1 VSDTR
6 NVIIIGS
13 GPAGYTAAIYAA
25 RAGLQPL
32 VIAGSITAGG
42 ALMNTTEV
50 ENFPG
55 FVEGIQGPELMETL
69 QAQAERFGAE
79 VLFDDVET
87 VSLEGDIKHVK
98 TGIGKEF
105 SAKSVIL
112 AMGSAYRE
120 LGLDDEKRLSGKG
133 VSWCATCDGFFFRDQ
148 EVVVVGGGDSAVEE
162 ATFLTRFA
170 SKVYLVHRR
179 GELRASKIMADRAE
193 ADPKIEFVWNSEIIG
208 LAGEAKLESVRVRNV
223 ETGDESVLPATGL
236 FVAIGHDPRNELIR
250 GVVDTDPAG
259 YVLVEGRTTATNVR
273 GVFACGD
280 LVDSRYRQAIT
291 AAGSGC
297 AAALDTQHF
306 LDDLADA
313 EVANAAVAAGAQ
325 GADAVVS
332 AAVVDNVVEAPIET
346 TPIAATEDTFQDIVI
361 HSDVPVVVDFW
372 ATWCGPCRAVAPLL
386 DELAEEYAGRLKIV
400 KVDTDENPNLAMAY
414 GITSIPT
421 MNFYKSG
428 ELVKSVVG
436 ARPKPALSAL
446 FDEVIA

>member
-1 VSDTR
+1 MSDTR
-6 NVIIIGS
+6 NVIIVGS

-25 RAGLQPL
+25 RAGFHPL
-32 VIAGSITAGG
+32 VIAGSVTAGG

-79 VLFDDVET
+79 VMFDDVT
-87 VSLEGDIKHVK
+87 ALELDGPVK
-98 TGIGKEF
+98 KVTTGMSGEF
-105 SAKSVIL
+105 IAHAVIL

-179 GELRASKIMADRAE
+179 DELRASKIMADRAMN
-193 ADPKIEFVWNSEIIG
+193 DPKIEFVWNSEVTG
-208 LAGEAKLESVRVRNV
+208 LAGDAKLSGVQIRNRV
-223 ETGDESVLPATGL
+223 TGEDSTLAATGL
-236 FVAIGHDPRNELIR
+236 FVAIGHEPRSELVK
-250 GVVDTDPAG
+250 GVVDTDEAG
-259 YVLVEGRTTATNVR
+259 YVLVTGRTTATNID

-280 LVDSRYRQAIT
+280 LVDNRYRQAIT

-297 AAALDTQHF
+297 SAALDAQHF
-306 LDDLADA
+306 LDALHAASSTGTETVAAAEAAPAAELPTTPVPATVDSFQA
-313 EVANAAVAAGAQ
+313 EVLQ
-325 GADAVVS
+325 S
-332 AAVVDNVVEAPIET
+332 E
-346 TPIAATEDTFQDIVI
+346 
-361 HSDVPVVVDFW
+361 VPVVVDFW

-386 DELAEEYAGRLKIV
+386 DELAEEYAGRLKVV
-400 KVDTDENPNLAMAY
+400 KVDTDANPQLAMAY
-414 GITSIPT
+414 GVTSIPT
-421 MNFYKSG
+421 MSFFKGG
-428 ELVKSVVG
+428 EVVKSVVG
-436 ARPKPALSAL
+436 ARPKPALAAL